1 MDYLVYVD
9 GLCKRNG
16 SSDAE
21 AGGSFAVYRLEKGE
35 KVDDSLH
42 DSLHNSLH
50 DSLHARLARR
60 MPLYRDSEFAVVVSG
75 QEQATNNYA
84 EAVSL
89 QTAIAWLISSGLLV
103 QGNTIH
109 ICMDS
114 QLVLNQIVGMYKTK
128 KIHLKKIYMSIYDML
143 DKHSKAIGTNAE
155 KLIAFHWISGDVMKA
170 SVIAH

>member
-16 SSDAE
+16 SSE

-42 DSLHNSLH
+42 V
-50 DSLHARLARR
+50 RLARR
-60 MPLYRDSEFAVVVSG
+60 MPLYHDSEFAVVVSE

-89 QTAIAWLISSGLLV
+89 QTAIAWLISGGLLV

>member
-35 KVDDSLH
+35 KVD
-42 DSLHNSLH
+42 NSLH
-50 DSLHARLARR
+50 VRLARR
-60 MPLYRDSEFAVVVSG
+60 MPLYHDSEFAVVVSE

-89 QTAIAWLISSGLLV
+89 QTAIAWLISGGLLV

>member
-42 DSLHNSLH
+42 V
-50 DSLHARLARR
+50 RLARR
-60 MPLYRDSEFAVVVSG
+60 MPLYHDSEFAVVVSEK
-75 QEQATNNYA
+75 EQATNNYA

-89 QTAIAWLISSGLLV
+89 QTAIAWLISGGLLV

>member
-42 DSLHNSLH
+42 V
-50 DSLHARLARR
+50 RLARR
-60 MPLYRDSEFAVVVSG
+60 MPLYHDSEFAVVVSE

-89 QTAIAWLISSGLLV
+89 QTAIAWLISMHGQPACSEPDRWHV
-103 QGNTIH
+103 QNEENTPQKDLHVDI
-109 ICMDS
+109 
-114 QLVLNQIVGMYKTK
+114 
-128 KIHLKKIYMSIYDML
+128 
-143 DKHSKAIGTNAE
+143 
-155 KLIAFHWISGDVMKA
+155 
-170 SVIAH
+170 

>member
-42 DSLHNSLH
+42 V
-50 DSLHARLARR
+50 RLARR
-60 MPLYRDSEFAVVVSG
+60 MPLYHDSEFAVVVSG

-89 QTAIAWLISSGLLV
+89 QTAIAWLISGGLLV

>member
-42 DSLHNSLH
+42 V
-50 DSLHARLARR
+50 RLARR
-60 MPLYRDSEFAVVVSG
+60 MPLYHDSEFAIVVSE

-89 QTAIAWLISSGLLV
+89 QTAIAWLISGGLLV

-114 QLVLNQIVGMYKTK
+114 QLVLNQIVGIYKTK

>member
-42 DSLHNSLH
+42 V
-50 DSLHARLARR
+50 RLARR
-60 MPLYRDSEFAVVVSG
+60 MPLYHDSEFAVVVSE

-89 QTAIAWLISSGLLV
+89 QTAIAWLISGGLLV

-155 KLIAFHWISGDVMKA
+155 KLITFHWISGDVMKA

>member
-42 DSLHNSLH
+42 
-50 DSLHARLARR
+50 ARLARR
-60 MPLYRDSEFAVVVSG
+60 MPLYHDSEFAVVVSG

-103 QGNTIH
+103 HGNTIH

-143 DKHSKAIGTNAE
+143 DKHSKVIGTNAE

>member
-42 DSLHNSLH
+42 V
-50 DSLHARLARR
+50 RLARR
-60 MPLYRDSEFAVVVSG
+60 MPLYHDSEFAVVVSE

-89 QTAIAWLISSGLLV
+89 QTAIAWLISGGLLV

-143 DKHSKAIGTNAE
+143 DKHSKAVGTNAE

>member
-35 KVDDSLH
+35 KVGDSLH
-42 DSLHNSLH
+42 V
-50 DSLHARLARR
+50 RLARR
-60 MPLYRDSEFAVVVSG
+60 MPLYHDSEFAVVVSE

-89 QTAIAWLISSGLLV
+89 QTAIAWLISGGLLV

>member
-42 DSLHNSLH
+42 V
-50 DSLHARLARR
+50 RLARR
-60 MPLYRDSEFAVVVSG
+60 MPLYHDSEFAVVVSE

-89 QTAIAWLISSGLLV
+89 QTAIAWLISGGLLV

-114 QLVLNQIVGMYKTK
+114 QLVLNQIVGMYKTN

>member
-21 AGGSFAVYRLEKGE
+21 AGGSLAVYRLEKGE

-42 DSLHNSLH
+42 V
-50 DSLHARLARR
+50 RLARR
-60 MPLYRDSEFAVVVSG
+60 MPLYHDSEFAVVVSE

-89 QTAIAWLISSGLLV
+89 QTAIAWLISGGLLV

>member
-16 SSDAE
+16 SRDAE

-35 KVDDSLH
+35 KVDNGLH
-42 DSLHNSLH
+42 D
-50 DSLHARLARR
+50 RLARR
-60 MPLYRDSEFAVVVSG
+60 MPLYHDSEFAVVVSD
-75 QEQATNNYA
+75 QDQATNNYA

-89 QTAIAWLISSGLLV
+89 HTAISWLISSGLLTD
-103 QGNTIH
+103 GNTIH

-114 QLVLNQIVGMYKTK
+114 QLVLNQVVGMYKTK

-143 DKHSKAIGTNAE
+143 GKHGKAIGMNAE
-155 KLIAFHWISGDVMKA
+155 KLITFHWISGDVMKA

>member
-42 DSLHNSLH
+42 V
-50 DSLHARLARR
+50 RLARR
-60 MPLYRDSEFAVVVSG
+60 MPLYHDSEFAVVVSE

-89 QTAIAWLISSGLLV
+89 QTAIAWLISGGL
-103 QGNTIH
+103 
-109 ICMDS
+109 
-114 QLVLNQIVGMYKTK
+114 LVLNQIVGMYKTK

-155 KLIAFHWISGDVMKA
+155 KLIAFH
-170 SVIAH
+170 

>member
-42 DSLHNSLH
+42 V
-50 DSLHARLARR
+50 RLARR
-60 MPLYRDSEFAVVVSG
+60 MPLYHDSEFAVVVSE

-89 QTAIAWLISSGLLV
+89 QTAIAWLISGGLLV
-103 QGNTIH
+103 QGNTIY

>member
-42 DSLHNSLH
+42 V
-50 DSLHARLARR
+50 RLARR
-60 MPLYRDSEFAVVVSG
+60 MPLYHDSEFAVVVSE

-89 QTAIAWLISSGLLV
+89 QTAIAWLISGGLLV

>member
-9 GLCKRNG
+9 GLCRRNG

-21 AGGSFAVYRLEKGE
+21 AGGSFAVYSLEKGE
-35 KVDDSLH
+35 KVD
-42 DSLHNSLH
+42 

-60 MPLYRDSEFAVVVSG
+60 MPLYHDSEFAVVVSE

>member
-42 DSLHNSLH
+42 V
-50 DSLHARLARR
+50 RLARR
-60 MPLYRDSEFAVVVSG
+60 MPLYHNSKFAVVVSE

-89 QTAIAWLISSGLLV
+89 QTAIAWLISGGLLV

>member
-42 DSLHNSLH
+42 
-50 DSLHARLARR
+50 ARLVRR
-60 MPLYRDSEFAVVVSG
+60 MPLYHDSEFAVVVSE

-89 QTAIAWLISSGLLV
+89 QTAIAWLISGGLLV

>member
-21 AGGSFAVYRLEKGE
+21 ARGSFAVYRLEKGE

-50 DSLHARLARR
+50 ARLARR
-60 MPLYRDSEFAVVVSG
+60 MPLYHDSEFAVVVSE

>member
-42 DSLHNSLH
+42 V
-50 DSLHARLARR
+50 RLARR
-60 MPLYRDSEFAVVVSG
+60 MPLYHDSEFAVVVSE

-89 QTAIAWLISSGLLV
+89 QTAIAWLISGGLLV

-128 KIHLKKIYMSIYDML
+128 KIHLKKIYMSIDDML

>member
-21 AGGSFAVYRLEKGE
+21 AGGSFAVYRLEKSE

-42 DSLHNSLH
+42 V
-50 DSLHARLARR
+50 RLARR
-60 MPLYRDSEFAVVVSG
+60 MPLYHDSEFAVVVSE

-89 QTAIAWLISSGLLV
+89 QTAIAWLISGGLLV

>member
-42 DSLHNSLH
+42 V
-50 DSLHARLARR
+50 RLARR
-60 MPLYRDSEFAVVVSG
+60 MPLYHDSEFAVVVSEQG
-75 QEQATNNYA
+75 QATNNYA

-89 QTAIAWLISSGLLV
+89 QTAIAWLISGGLLV

>member
-42 DSLHNSLH
+42 
-50 DSLHARLARR
+50 ARLARR
-60 MPLYRDSEFAVVVSG
+60 MPLYHDSEFAVVVSE

-89 QTAIAWLISSGLLV
+89 QTAIAWLHIRRSARSGKHDPHMHGQPACSEPDRWHV
-103 QGNTIH
+103 QNEENTPQKDLHVDI
-109 ICMDS
+109 
-114 QLVLNQIVGMYKTK
+114 
-128 KIHLKKIYMSIYDML
+128 
-143 DKHSKAIGTNAE
+143 
-155 KLIAFHWISGDVMKA
+155 
-170 SVIAH
+170 

>member
-42 DSLHNSLH
+42 V
-50 DSLHARLARR
+50 RLARR
-60 MPLYRDSEFAVVVSG
+60 MPLYHDSEFAIVVSE

-89 QTAIAWLISSGLLV
+89 QTAIAWLISGGLLV

>member
-42 DSLHNSLH
+42 DSL
-50 DSLHARLARR
+50 ARR
-60 MPLYRDSEFAVVVSG
+60 MPLYHDSEFAVVVSG

-114 QLVLNQIVGMYKTK
+114 QLVLNQIVGLYKTK

>member
-42 DSLHNSLH
+42 DSLH
-50 DSLHARLARR
+50 ARLARR
-60 MPLYRDSEFAVVVSG
+60 MPLYHDSEFAVVVSE

-89 QTAIAWLISSGLLV
+89 QTAIAWLISGGLLV

-170 SVIAH
+170 SGEYC

>member
-42 DSLHNSLH
+42 V
-50 DSLHARLARR
+50 RLARR
-60 MPLYRDSEFAVVVSG
+60 MPLYHDSEFAVVVSE

-89 QTAIAWLISSGLLV
+89 QTAIAWLISGGLLV

-155 KLIAFHWISGDVMKA
+155 KLIAFHWISGDIMKA

>member
-21 AGGSFAVYRLEKGE
+21 AGGSFAVYRREKGE

-50 DSLHARLARR
+50 ARLARR
-60 MPLYRDSEFAVVVSG
+60 MPLYHDSEFAVVVSG

-89 QTAIAWLISSGLLV
+89 QTAIAWLISGGLLV

>member
-16 SSDAE
+16 SNDAE

-42 DSLHNSLH
+42 
-50 DSLHARLARR
+50 ARLARR
-60 MPLYRDSEFAVVVSG
+60 MPLYHDSEFAVVVSE

-89 QTAIAWLISSGLLV
+89 QMAIAWLISGGLLV

>member
-21 AGGSFAVYRLEKGE
+21 AGGSFDVYRLEKGE

-42 DSLHNSLH
+42 V
-50 DSLHARLARR
+50 RLARR
-60 MPLYRDSEFAVVVSG
+60 MPLYHDSEFAVVVSE

-89 QTAIAWLISSGLLV
+89 QTAIAWLISGGLLV

>member
-42 DSLHNSLH
+42 V
-50 DSLHARLARR
+50 RLARR
-60 MPLYRDSEFAVVVSG
+60 MPLYHDSEFAVVVSE

-89 QTAIAWLISSGLLV
+89 QTAIAWLISGGLLV
-103 QGNTIH
+103 QRNTIH

>member
-50 DSLHARLARR
+50 ARLARR
-60 MPLYRDSEFAVVVSG
+60 MPLYHDSEFAVVVSE

-89 QTAIAWLISSGLLV
+89 QTAIAWLISGGLLV